1 MKKSVRKNRMITA
14 AVITAATAAFAVLG
28 LTVFRPQLKAAVR
41 AASGAVSGL
50 RYRKYL
56 SYPDT
61 DGKTVIR
68 IDPGHGGSDPGATSG
83 FLGDVTES
91 DINCRLACLVGDRL
105 EKYGMTVVYTWDEN
119 TEPSEKGDYP
129 YQKRSEEA
137 NADPETDLYVS
148 IHCNSFTDPSVS
160 GSRIYFCP
168 EVSPYSYG
176 LAKSISDGIGE
187 VHDFAPKLYP
197 MKYENAFWVIKYT
210 KATSVLLETLFVS
223 NRGDAERLLDE
234 SWLSKEADGI
244 AAGIR
249 NFIKSK

>member
-1 MKKSVRKNRMITA
+1 MKSSVKKTGMIILAAIAAAA
-14 AVITAATAAFAVLG
+14 AVCAALG
-28 LTVFRPQLKAAVR
+28 LTVFRPQLKSVIR
-41 AASGAVSGL
+41 AASDAVSEI

-56 SYPDT
+56 SCPDT

-91 DINCRLACLVGDRL
+91 DINYRLAHLVGDRL
-105 EKYGMTVVYTWDEN
+105 EQYGMTIIYTWDES
-119 TEPSEKGDYP
+119 TEPSENGDYP

-160 GSRIYFCP
+160 SSRIYYCP
-168 EVSPYSYG
+168 DVSPYSYG
-176 LAKSISDGIGE
+176 LAKSVSDGIGE

-210 KATSVLLETLFVS
+210 KAPSVLLETLFVS

-234 SWLSKEADGI
+234 SWLSAEADGI

-249 NFIKSK
+249 NFIKNK

>member
-14 AVITAATAAFAVLG
+14 AVITAAAAVFAVLG

-91 DINCRLACLVGDRL
+91 DINRRLARQRARQRL
-105 EKYGMTVVYTWDEN
+105 
-119 TEPSEKGDYP
+119 
-129 YQKRSEEA
+129 
-137 NADPETDLYVS
+137 TDLRPDILHGLSPFS
-148 IHCNSFTDPSVS
+148 IPRRRRQ
-160 GSRIYFCP
+160 SRF
-168 EVSPYSYG
+168 SPQ
-176 LAKSISDGIGE
+176 
-187 VHDFAPKLYP
+187 
-197 MKYENAFWVIKYT
+197 
-210 KATSVLLETLFVS
+210 
-223 NRGDAERLLDE
+223 
-234 SWLSKEADGI
+234 
-244 AAGIR
+244 
-249 NFIKSK
+249 